1 MLDNSQRTITN
12 IQINYILMPDFILLF
27 IKLGTWQQSFS
38 VASVGSEISHY
49 CLSGTQ
55 KVRKG
60 CCQLTHYNEM
70 HALPSTRDRLQKVFR
85 AIRQILLEN
94 VSSLRYPTKE
104 YDLGPLCCHTFVTMI
119 GFVFKL
125 KSMFLQSDKVSPSIQ
140 HRSFKH
146 L

>member
-1 MLDNSQRTITN
+1 MLDNRQRTITN
-12 IQINYILMPDFILLF
+12 IQMNYILMPDFILHF
-27 IKLGTWQQSFS
+27 IKLGTWQRSFS

-119 GFVFKL
+119 GLCSNSRVCFSNQTKFPHPAPIL
-125 KSMFLQSDKVSPSIQ
+125 
-140 HRSFKH
+140 
-146 L
+146 